1 MALSATAAY
10 DHKNVYESKLRW
22 YLLALLA
29 QVALAPSDTFGTS
42 DVGTFGASGANTSTV
57 ANVAYENNTLY
68 KKQVVLVPS
77 GTFGASSASTF
88 GTSGAGTCGTYGV
101 CGHCGL

>member
-1 MALSATAAY
+1 VAFSVTAAY
-10 DHKNVYESKLRW
+10 DHKNVYESKSRW

-29 QVALAPSDTFGTS
+29 QLALAPDGTVGTS
-42 DVGTFGASGANTSTV
+42 DVDTLGASCADTSTV
-57 ANVAYENNTLY
+57 ANVAYENRTLY

-88 GTSGAGTCGTYGV
+88 GTSGAGTFGTYGV